1 MRKFYFIPLVLS
13 LLLAIPAVG
22 QDRNNDDEVVKLDQH
37 TRYNCKPNEVLVKF
51 NDYSDIKLAGKG
63 AKTFTSAT
71 KKANGLNDVLKEY
84 GVSSI
89 EQLLPN
95 FVMPKAPRKAK
106 SYGGQD
112 VVEKDLS
119 QLHLIVLDEKS
130 PKNHYELIEELKQ
143 LPEVEYA
150 EPNYICYALGTP
162 SEGEMLSDAL
172 KADHKSTANNLNA
185 KSQFATNDP
194 MYSTQWGFDAVGLN
208 QLLQQPKLDS
218 TAARK
223 IIAIIDT
230 GVDVDH
236 ADLADNIWTNTA
248 EANGAANQDDD
259 GNGLTDDVHGYDF
272 VNQTGDMHDFNSHG
286 THCAGIAA
294 AVGGNGIGI
303 IGANPDALIMPV
315 AVMQSDGTGD
325 AATIIRG
332 INYAAQN
339 GADIISMSIGSYAY
353 SIAMEQALAQAYQT
367 AVLVAAAGN
376 DGRAIDPRCCP
387 GCIPTPAPM
396 YPGAFTFVFGV
407 QATANGGGLAGFSN
421 WDCDGP
427 SFSQYSEEELYN
439 YELSAPGV
447 GIMSTVPGG
456 QYRSYNGTSM
466 ACPLVAGGIAALLDR
481 RDYVSTELLFGDLIN
496 YSTEFMPVN
505 FMTIYSADSVSPA
518 IFQAV
523 TIEVNDTMYGDG
535 GMYADAGEH
544 IQLYPT
550 IRTMWGAADSIVY
563 WIEYQEFE
571 DTNTLQILQ
580 DRQMLGR
587 PLSSYAKAKALNPI
601 DILVDSN
608 IVDGRNICLT
618 LCATA
623 PNATDTLK
631 HNFTLKVTNGVKLYG
646 IINQND
652 TLWPNVQYI
661 VTGNLRVA
669 DGDTLF
675 IMPGTTLKIGD
686 GYKISGTIIANG
698 TADSMIT
705 FTKTD
710 LGQGWG
716 GFSFNEQPNYFFN
729 YCKIMYINIGGLC
742 LTNMRNSIISENRE
756 LDISYYNYTGLPSES
771 EYLISKNN
779 IINNY
784 KSSRPIFYAVY
795 TTYVQVI
802 TLSFNNLINNKI
814 EENDYGVIIRGSHY
828 SFNVFNNSPFSYYTY
843 DDIVSDNSYHGSAKE
858 EIIRQGIYDIFYP
871 GATTTIYYM
880 DISNRANRPSAEAH
894 GIVWKVEVNGYDA
907 QDEFDSI
914 APLGVGTHEF
924 KVYFN
929 RAMDTN
935 VTPMLAMGVRP
946 PYTQTAIGDSAYW
959 SADSTIWTAHLTL
972 TGRDAIDGLNRIY
985 VANAQDNEH
994 FEIPYENQRFNVY
1007 VSSAGSMSAGF
1018 QATAGIGKIDLEWN
1032 DQEVN
1037 YEDFLGFNLYRFQYD
1052 SILIPA
1058 HYDEN
1063 WNYIND
1069 TTIWGPTDTILLN
1082 KTLLQ
1087 DTLYTDFDVV
1097 PGERY
1102 YYYYKILSTSLT
1114 ENSPSKLVSCV
1125 PHSSIR
1131 GDANGSY
1138 AVDVADV
1145 ITTINYVV
1153 GNNPQPFL
1161 FDAADVNGDGVIN
1174 VLDVVGTINII
1185 LHPENSNAKDSYEQQ
1200 TAIYT
1205 IEDGILYINTP
1216 VALGGLQFTL
1226 SNTTMNDIEVLSA
1239 LSGFELVNT
1248 TADGNLTLMA
1258 YSMSGMQIPEG
1269 KHALLRIGEK
1279 EISNIVLSDTEGHN
1293 VIPLKGG
1300 EVGVTDIES
1309 VKAQIMKAFPNPFE
1323 KEVQLT
1329 FVVGSNNISNA
1340 RLVFTDVIGRQIDQ
1354 HEMDIHT
1361 AGQYSYTWKAK
1372 GMQRGMYFATL
1383 YVDGQKAH
1391 TMKLILK

>member
-1 MRKFYFIPLVLS
+1 M
-13 LLLAIPAVG
+13 
-22 QDRNNDDEVVKLDQH
+22 
-37 TRYNCKPNEVLVKF
+37 
-51 NDYSDIKLAGKG
+51 
-63 AKTFTSAT
+63 
-71 KKANGLNDVLKEY
+71 
-84 GVSSI
+84 
-89 EQLLPN
+89 
-95 FVMPKAPRKAK
+95 
-106 SYGGQD
+106 
-112 VVEKDLS
+112 
-119 QLHLIVLDEKS
+119 
-130 PKNHYELIEELKQ
+130 
-143 LPEVEYA
+143 EYA

-236 ADLADNIWTNTA
+236 ADLADNIWTNAA

-325 AATIIRG
+325 VATIVRG

-339 GADIISMSIGSYAY
+339 GADIISMSIGTYAY

-376 DGRAIDPRCCP
+376 DGRAIDPRCCS

-427 SFSQYSEEELYN
+427 SYSQYSEEELYN

-496 YSTEFMPVN
+496 YSTEFMPVD

-518 IFQAV
+518 IFQTV

-544 IQLYPT
+544 IQIYPI
-550 IRTMWGAADSIVY
+550 IRTLWGAADSISY
-563 WIEYQEFE
+563 WIEFQEFE
-571 DTNTLQILQ
+571 DTSTLQILQ

-623 PNATDTLK
+623 PNAVDTLK
-631 HNFTLKVTNGVKLYG
+631 HDFTLKVTNGVKLYG

-652 TLWPNVQYI
+652 TLWPNVHYI
-661 VTGNLRVA
+661 VTNNLRVT

-686 GYKISGTIIANG
+686 GYVLDGVIIAKG
-698 TADSMIT
+698 SADSMIT

-710 LGQGWG
+710 LGNGWA
-716 GFSFNEQPNYFFN
+716 GFGSNISEALFS
-729 YCKIMYINIGGLC
+729 YCKIAYLIDETYSTLFPSIDNSIVCNSSILDWNAVHQVSSRIMKKNTFSSNIVRRMTELWADTIQFNNFINIDGIENGIFFKLGGYV
-742 LTNMRNSIISENRE
+742 TN
-756 LDISYYNYTGLPSES
+756 
-771 EYLISKNN
+771 NN
-779 IINNY
+779 I
-784 KSSRPIFYAVY
+784 
-795 TTYVQVI
+795 
-802 TLSFNNLINNKI
+802 
-814 EENDYGVIIRGSHY
+814 
-828 SFNVFNNSPFSYYTY
+828 FNNSPFSFYLDGYYSYGDVTNTNNTY
-843 DDIVSDNSYHGSAKE
+843 YGSSKE
-858 EIIRQGIYDIFYP
+858 EIIRNGIYDMFHSNASTSQYVDI
-871 GATTTIYYM
+871 TT
-880 DISNRANRPSAEAH
+880 RANRPSAEAH

-907 QDEFDSI
+907 QDAFDSI

-929 RAMDTN
+929 RAMDTS

-946 PYTQTAIGDSAYW
+946 PYTQTAIGENAYW

-994 FEIPYENQRFNVY
+994 FDIPYENKRFNVY

-1018 QATAGIGKIDLEWN
+1018 QATPGIGKIDLEWN

-1052 SILIPA
+1052 SLLINGRDEYNGEYWEYV
-1058 HYDEN
+1058 YD
-1063 WNYIND
+1063 
-1069 TTIWGPTDTILLN
+1069 TVWGPTDTILLN

-1087 DTLYTDFDVV
+1087 DTVYTDFDVV

-1102 YYYYKILSTSLT
+1102 YYFYKILSTSLT

-1145 ITTINYVV
+1145 ITIINYVV
-1153 GNNPQPFL
+1153 GNNPKPFL

-1174 VLDVVGTINII
+1174 VLDVVGTINIV
-1185 LHPENSNAKDSYEQQ
+1185 LYPENNQSKDEYEQQ

-1205 IEDGILYINTP
+1205 IEDGILYVNTP

-1239 LSGFELVNT
+1239 LNGFELVNT

-1300 EVGVTDIES
+1300 QVGVTDIES

-1323 KEVQLT
+1323 KEVELT
-1329 FVVGSNNISNA
+1329 FVLGSNNMKQTT
-1340 RLVFTDVIGRQIDQ
+1340 LVFTDIMGREVYRA
-1354 HEMDIHT
+1354 EMET
-1361 AGQYSYTWKAK
+1361 PVAGQYSYTWKAK
-1372 GMQRGMYFATL
+1372 GMQRGMYFVTL
-1383 YVDGQKAH
+1383 YADGQKAH

>member
-13 LLLAIPAVG
+13 LLLAMPVVG
-22 QDRNNDDEVVKLDQH
+22 QNRNNDDEVVKLDQH

-71 KKANGLNDVLKEY
+71 KKANGVNDVLKEY

-119 QLHLIVLDEKS
+119 QLHLIVLDKES

-150 EPNYICYALGTP
+150 EPNYICYALGIP

-248 EANGAANQDDD
+248 EANGATNQDDD

-339 GADIISMSIGSYAY
+339 GADIISMSIGTYAH

-376 DGRAIDPRCCP
+376 DGLGMKYCCP
-387 GCIPTPAPM
+387 ICMDMFPA
-396 YPGAFTFVFGV
+396 AFTFVFGV

-421 WDCDGP
+421 SDCTGP
-427 SFSQYSEEELYN
+427 SYSVHTEEQLYN

-496 YSTEFMPVN
+496 YSEEFMPVD
-505 FMTIYSADSVSPA
+505 FMAAYSADSVSPA

-544 IQLYPT
+544 VQLYPT

-608 IVDGRNICLT
+608 IVDGRKICLA

-623 PNATDTLK
+623 PNATDTMK

-652 TLWPNVQYI
+652 TLYPNVQYI
-661 VTGNLRVA
+661 VTNNLRVA

-686 GYKISGTIIANG
+686 GYVLDGVIIAKG
-698 TADSMIT
+698 SADSMIT

-710 LGQGWG
+710 LGNGWS
-716 GFSFNEQPNYFFN
+716 GFGSNISKALFS
-729 YCKIMYINIGGLC
+729 YCKIAYLIDRTLPTSFPIIYNSIVCNSSIFDLNSIHSLNSRIMKKNTFSSNIVRRMTALWADTIQFNNFINIDG
-742 LTNMRNSIISENRE
+742 
-756 LDISYYNYTGLPSES
+756 SES
-771 EYLISKNN
+771 GIFCKLGGYVTNNN
-779 IINNY
+779 I
-784 KSSRPIFYAVY
+784 
-795 TTYVQVI
+795 
-802 TLSFNNLINNKI
+802 
-814 EENDYGVIIRGSHY
+814 
-828 SFNVFNNSPFSYYTY
+828 FNNSPFSFYLDGYYSNGDVTNTNNTY
-843 DDIVSDNSYHGSAKE
+843 YGSSKE
-858 EIIRQGIYDIFYP
+858 EIIRNGIYDMFHPNGSTSQYV
-871 GATTTIYYM
+871 

-907 QDEFDSI
+907 QDEFEFIS
-914 APLGVGTHEF
+914 PLGVGTHEF

-935 VTPMLAMGVRP
+935 ITPMLAMGVRP
-946 PYTQTAIGDSAYW
+946 PYTQTAIGENAYW

-994 FEIPYENQRFNVY
+994 FEIPFENKRFNVY

-1037 YEDFLGFNLYRFQYD
+1037 YADFLGFNLYRFQYD
-1052 SILIPA
+1052 SLLTNR
-1058 HYDEN
+1058 HYSSEAGG
-1063 WNYIND
+1063 YIYD
-1069 TTIWGPTDTILLN
+1069 TVWGPTDTILLN

-1087 DTLYTDFDVV
+1087 DTVYTDFDVV

-1145 ITTINYVV
+1145 ITIINYVV

-1239 LSGFELVNT
+1239 LNGFELVNT

-1279 EISNIVLSDTEGHN
+1279 ELATIVLSDTEGHN

>member
-1 MRKFYFIPLVLS
+1 
-13 LLLAIPAVG
+13 
-22 QDRNNDDEVVKLDQH
+22 
-37 TRYNCKPNEVLVKF
+37 
-51 NDYSDIKLAGKG
+51 
-63 AKTFTSAT
+63 
-71 KKANGLNDVLKEY
+71 
-84 GVSSI
+84 
-89 EQLLPN
+89 
-95 FVMPKAPRKAK
+95 MPKAPRKAK

-172 KADHKSTANNLNA
+172 KADHKATANNLNA
-185 KSQFATNDP
+185 KSQFAANDP
-194 MYSTQWGFDAVGLN
+194 LYSTQWGFDAVGLN

-248 EANGAANQDDD
+248 EANGAATQDDD

-315 AVMQSDGTGD
+315 AVLQSDGTGD
-325 AATIIRG
+325 VATIVRG

-339 GADIISMSIGSYAY
+339 GADIISMSFGSLTY
-353 SIAMEQALAQAYQT
+353 SIALEQALAQAYQT

-376 DGRAIDPRCCP
+376 DSRAIDPRCCP

-427 SFSQYSEEELYN
+427 SFSQYGEEQLYN

-447 GIMSTVPGG
+447 SIMSTVPGG

-496 YSTEFMPVN
+496 YSEEFMPVD
-505 FMTIYSADSVSPA
+505 FMAAYNADSVSPA
-518 IFQAV
+518 MLQAV
-523 TIEVNDTMYGDG
+523 AIEVNDTMYGDG

-550 IRTMWGAADSIVY
+550 IRTVWGAADSIVY

-571 DTNTLQILQ
+571 NTTTLQILQ
-580 DRQMLGR
+580 DKVMLGR
-587 PLSSYAKAKALNPI
+587 PISSYGKAKALNPI

-608 IVDGRNICLT
+608 IVDGRKICLT

-623 PNATDTLK
+623 PNAADTLK
-631 HNFTLKVTNGVKLYG
+631 GNFTLKITNGVKLFG
-646 IINQND
+646 LISQND

-661 VTGNLRVA
+661 VTSNLRVA

-686 GYKISGTIIANG
+686 GHEISGTIIANG

-716 GFSFNEQPNYFFN
+716 GFGNKANANLN
-729 YCKIMYINIGGLC
+729 YCKISEINCVYNNYGSK
-742 LTNMRNSIISENRE
+742 MPIISRNT
-756 LDISYYNYTGLPSES
+756 LYYNNFTNFSTYSLEVCQLYKNTFYNNQYESDGFFGLNCVDTFMC
-771 EYLISKNN
+771 NN
-779 IINNY
+779 IIENYCYYNKGFSRFPMRINSNN
-784 KSSRPIFYAVY
+784 I
-795 TTYVQVI
+795 
-802 TLSFNNLINNKI
+802 
-814 EENDYGVIIRGSHY
+814 
-828 SFNVFNNSPFSYYTY
+828 FNNSPFN
-843 DDIVSDNSYHGSAKE
+843 IVTEFSDNDWLNSNNTYYGSTKE
-858 EIIRQGIYDIFYP
+858 EIIRQGIWDMFYP
-871 GATTTIYYM
+871 GASTSYYV

-907 QDEFDSI
+907 QEAFDSI

-946 PYTQTAIGDSAYW
+946 PYTQTGIGENAYW

-994 FEIPYENQRFNVY
+994 FEIPFENKRFNVY

-1052 SILIPA
+1052 SLLTNR
-1058 HYDEN
+1058 HYVSGVG
-1063 WNYIND
+1063 YVYD
-1069 TTIWGPTDTILLN
+1069 TVWGPTDTILLN

-1087 DTLYTDFDVV
+1087 DTVYTDFDVV

-1205 IEDGILYINTP
+1205 IEDGILYVNTP

-1226 SNTTMNDIEVLSA
+1226 NNTTFEEIEVLEA
-1239 LSGFELVNT
+1239 LNGFELVNSSNN
-1248 TADGNLTLMA
+1248 GNLTLMA
-1258 YSMSGMQIPEG
+1258 YSMSGKQIPEG
-1269 KHALLRIGEK
+1269 KHALLRIGDK
-1279 EISNIVLSDTEGHN
+1279 EIGNIVLSDTEGHN

>member
-13 LLLAIPAVG
+13 LLLAMPAVG

-71 KKANGLNDVLKEY
+71 KKANGVNDVLKEY

-119 QLHLIVLDEKS
+119 QLHLIVLDKES
-130 PKNHYELIEELKQ
+130 PKNHYELIEALKE

-236 ADLADNIWTNTA
+236 ADLADNIWTNDA

-339 GADIISMSIGSYAY
+339 GADIISMSIGTYAH

-387 GCIPTPAPM
+387 DCNPTPAPM

-421 WDCDGP
+421 FDCDGP
-427 SFSQYSEEELYN
+427 SYSQYSEEELYN
-439 YELSAPGV
+439 YELSAPGA

-523 TIEVNDTMYGDG
+523 TIEINDTMYGDG

-571 DTNTLQILQ
+571 DTSTLQILQ
-580 DRQMLGR
+580 DKVMLGR
-587 PLSSYAKAKALNPI
+587 PISSYGKAKALNPI

-631 HNFTLKVTNGVKLYG
+631 HNFILKVTNGVKLYG

-652 TLWPNVQYI
+652 TLWPNVHYI
-661 VTGNLRVA
+661 VTSNLRVA

-686 GYKISGTIIANG
+686 GYQISGTIIAHG
-698 TADSMIT
+698 TPDSMIT

-710 LGQGWG
+710 LGLGWD
-716 GFSFNEQPNYFFN
+716 GFGENTNANIS
-729 YCKIMYINIGGLC
+729 YCKISEINKSN
-742 LTNMRNSIISENRE
+742 TTSTA
-756 LDISYYNYTGLPSES
+756 YTTLPI
-771 EYLISKNN
+771 ISKNTLYYNNFTYFQYAGYGHDCQLYKNTFYNNIHSSGLLYISTDAFMYNN
-779 IINNY
+779 IIENYDYHNYEGISMIPISMNSNN
-784 KSSRPIFYAVY
+784 I
-795 TTYVQVI
+795 
-802 TLSFNNLINNKI
+802 
-814 EENDYGVIIRGSHY
+814 
-828 SFNVFNNSPFSYYTY
+828 FNNSPFNITTRARY
-843 DDIVSDNSYHGSAKE
+843 DWLNSDNTYYGSSKE
-858 EIIRQGIYDIFYP
+858 EIIRQGIWDMFYP
-871 GATTTIYYM
+871 GATTSYYV
-880 DISNRANRPSAEAH
+880 DLSNRANRPSAEAH

-907 QDEFDSI
+907 QDAFDSI

-935 VTPMLAMGVRP
+935 ITPMLAMGVRP

-994 FEIPYENQRFNVY
+994 FEIPFENKRFNVY

-1052 SILIPA
+1052 SLLTNR
-1058 HYDEN
+1058 HYVSGVG
-1063 WNYIND
+1063 YVYD
-1069 TTIWGPTDTILLN
+1069 TVWGPTDTILLN
-1082 KTLLQ
+1082 RTLLQ

>member
-13 LLLAIPAVG
+13 LLLAMPAVG

-71 KKANGLNDVLKEY
+71 KKANGVNDVLKEY

-119 QLHLIVLDEKS
+119 QLHLIVLDKES
-130 PKNHYELIEELKQ
+130 PKNHYELIEALKE

-150 EPNYICYALGTP
+150 EPNYICYTLGTP

-339 GADIISMSIGSYAY
+339 GADIISMSIGTYAY

-376 DGRAIDPRCCP
+376 DGLGMKYCCP
-387 GCIPTPAPM
+387 ICMDMFPA
-396 YPGAFTFVFGV
+396 AFTFVFGV

-421 WDCDGP
+421 TDCTGP
-427 SFSQYSEEELYN
+427 SYSVHTEEELYN

-466 ACPLVAGGIAALLDR
+466 ACPLVAGGIAALLER
-481 RDYVSTELLFGDLIN
+481 REYITKEILFGDLIN
-496 YSTEFMPVN
+496 YSTEFMPVD
-505 FMTIYSADSVSPA
+505 FMAAYSADTIAPA
-518 IFQAV
+518 ILQLV
-523 TIEVNDTMYGDG
+523 TYEVNDTMYGDG

-544 IQLYPT
+544 IQIYPT
-550 IRTMWGAADSIVY
+550 IRTVWGATDSVSY

-571 DTNTLQILQ
+571 DTSLLNILQ

-601 DILVDSN
+601 DIFVDSN
-608 IVDGRNICLT
+608 IVDGRKIQLT

-623 PNATDTLK
+623 PNAADTLK
-631 HNFTLKVTNGVKLYG
+631 HDFTLKVTNGVKLYG

-686 GYKISGTIIANG
+686 GYKISGTVIANG

-716 GFSFNEQPNYFFN
+716 GFGSNIRGNIS
-729 YCKIMYINIGGLC
+729 YCKISYVGNYDFYFPTVTENTLWYNNRVSFKGKNLIFRKNILYSNISINNGINPL
-742 LTNMRNSIISENRE
+742 
-756 LDISYYNYTGLPSES
+756 YNTASFKIF
-771 EYLISKNN
+771 EYNN
-779 IINNY
+779 IIENNMAY
-784 KSSRPIFYAVY
+784 LSTSPI
-795 TTYVQVI
+795 TMNSCNI
-802 TLSFNNLINNKI
+802 FNNNPLSIKTSSDWLN
-814 EENDYGVIIRGSHY
+814 
-828 SFNVFNNSPFSYYTY
+828 NNSVYY
-843 DDIVSDNSYHGSAKE
+843 GSAKE
-858 EIIRQGIYDIFYP
+858 EIIRQGIWDMFYP
-871 GATTTIYYM
+871 GATTTYYV
-880 DISNRANRPSAEAH
+880 DLSNRANRPSAEAH

-946 PYTQTAIGDSAYW
+946 PYTQTTIGENAYW

-985 VANAQDNEH
+985 VANAQDNEY

-1052 SILIPA
+1052 SLLTNR
-1058 HYDEN
+1058 HYVSGVG
-1063 WNYIND
+1063 YVYD
-1069 TTIWGPTDTILLN
+1069 TVWGPTDTILLN
-1082 KTLLQ
+1082 RTLLQ

-1300 EVGVTDIES
+1300 QVGVTDIES

>member
-63 AKTFTSAT
+63 SKTFTSAT
-71 KKANGLNDVLKEY
+71 KKANGVNDVLKEY

-259 GNGLTDDVHGYDF
+259 GNGLKDDVHGYDF

-315 AVMQSDGTGD
+315 AVMQSDGSGD
-325 AATIIRG
+325 VATIVRG

-339 GADIISMSIGSYAY
+339 GADIISMSIGTYAH

-376 DGRAIDPRCCP
+376 DGLGMKYCCP
-387 GCIPTPAPM
+387 ICMDMFPA
-396 YPGAFTFVFGV
+396 AFTFVFGV

-421 WDCDGP
+421 SDCTGP
-427 SFSQYSEEELYN
+427 SYSVHTEEELYN

-496 YSTEFMPVN
+496 YSTVFMPVD
-505 FMTIYSADSVSPA
+505 FMAAYSADSLSPA
-518 IFQAV
+518 ILQLV

-544 IQLYPT
+544 IQIYPI
-550 IRTMWGAADSIVY
+550 IRTMWGAADSISY

-571 DTNTLQILQ
+571 DTNKLQILQ

-587 PLSSYAKAKALNPI
+587 PLSSYGKAKALNPI

-631 HNFTLKVTNGVKLYG
+631 HDFTLKVTNGVKLYG
-646 IINQND
+646 LISQND
-652 TLWPNVQYI
+652 TLYPNVHYI
-661 VTGNLRVA
+661 VTSNLRVV

-675 IMPGTTLKIGD
+675 IMPGTTIKIAG
-686 GYKISGTIIANG
+686 GYQISGTIIANG
-698 TADSMIT
+698 TADSIIT

-710 LGQGWG
+710 LGKGWK
-716 GFSFNEQPNYFFN
+716 GFASGIKGNMS
-729 YCKIMYINIGGLC
+729 YCKISDINAPEFYIPNVLENTLLYNNFTSQVNFGLC
-742 LTNMRNSIISENRE
+742 RLFNKNIIYGNQVNSTYHYLTASYNFDGSIHHNF
-756 LDISYYNYTGLPSES
+756 SY
-771 EYLISKNN
+771 NN
-779 IINNY
+779 IIGNNLG
-784 KSSRPIFYAVY
+784 SG
-795 TTYVQVI
+795 
-802 TLSFNNLINNKI
+802 LSQNAFTMNSDNIFNNGSSPLVGGSSISIRAYYEDWTNN
-814 EENDYGVIIRGSHY
+814 NDV
-828 SFNVFNNSPFSYYTY
+828 YY
-843 DDIVSDNSYHGSAKE
+843 GSAKE
-858 EIIRQGIYDIFYP
+858 EIIRQGIYDMFYP
-871 GATTTIYYM
+871 GASTTYYV

-907 QDEFDSI
+907 QDAFDSI

-935 VTPMLAMGVRP
+935 ITPMLAMGVRP

-994 FEIPYENQRFNVY
+994 FEIPYENKRFNVY
-1007 VSSAGSMSAGF
+1007 VSLAGSMSAGF

-1052 SILIPA
+1052 SLLTNR
-1058 HYDEN
+1058 HYVSGVG
-1063 WNYIND
+1063 YVYD
-1069 TTIWGPTDTILLN
+1069 TVWGPTDTILLN
-1082 KTLLQ
+1082 RTLLQ
-1087 DTLYTDFDVV
+1087 DTIYTDFDVV

-1102 YYYYKILSTSLT
+1102 YYFYKILSTSLT

-1300 EVGVTDIES
+1300 QVGVTDIES

-1329 FVVGSNNISNA
+1329 FVVGGNNISNA

>member
-13 LLLAIPAVG
+13 LLLAIPVVG

-71 KKANGLNDVLKEY
+71 KKANGVNAVLKEY

-119 QLHLIVLDEKS
+119 QLHLIVLDKES

-248 EANGAANQDDD
+248 EANGATNQDDD
-259 GNGLTDDVHGYDF
+259 GNGLKDDVHGYDF

-339 GADIISMSIGSYAY
+339 GADIISMSIGTYAY

-376 DGRAIDPRCCP
+376 DGLGIKYCCP
-387 GCIPTPAPM
+387 ICMDMFPA
-396 YPGAFTFVFGV
+396 AFTFVFGV
-407 QATANGGGLAGFSN
+407 QATVNGGGLANFSN
-421 WDCDGP
+421 YDCTGP
-427 SFSQYSEEELYN
+427 SYSVHTEEELYN
-439 YELSAPGV
+439 YELSAPGA

-496 YSTEFMPVN
+496 YSTEFMPVD

-518 IFQAV
+518 KFQAV
-523 TIEVNDTMYGDG
+523 TIEVNDTIYGDG

-571 DTNTLQILQ
+571 DTSLLNILQ

-623 PNATDTLK
+623 PNAVDTLK
-631 HNFTLKVTNGVKLYG
+631 HDFTLKVTNGVKLYG

-652 TLWPNVQYI
+652 TLWPNVHYI
-661 VTGNLRVA
+661 VTNNLRVA

-686 GYKISGTIIANG
+686 GYVLDGVIIAKG
-698 TADSMIT
+698 SADSMIT

-710 LGQGWG
+710 LGNGWS
-716 GFSFNEQPNYFFN
+716 GFGSNISKALFS
-729 YCKIMYINIGGLC
+729 YCKIAYLIDRTLPTSFPRIYNSIVCNSSIFDLNSIHSLNSRIMKKNTFSSNIVRRMTSLSADTIQFNNFINIDGIESGIFCGLGRYV
-742 LTNMRNSIISENRE
+742 TN
-756 LDISYYNYTGLPSES
+756 
-771 EYLISKNN
+771 NN
-779 IINNY
+779 I
-784 KSSRPIFYAVY
+784 
-795 TTYVQVI
+795 
-802 TLSFNNLINNKI
+802 
-814 EENDYGVIIRGSHY
+814 
-828 SFNVFNNSPFSYYTY
+828 FNNSPFSFYLDGYYSNGDVTNTNNTY
-843 DDIVSDNSYHGSAKE
+843 YGSSKE
-858 EIIRQGIYDIFYP
+858 EIIRNGIYDMFHPNGSTSQYV
-871 GATTTIYYM
+871 

-907 QDEFDSI
+907 QDAFDSI

-946 PYTQTAIGDSAYW
+946 PYTQTAIGENAYW

-994 FEIPYENQRFNVY
+994 FEIPFENKRFNVY

-1052 SILIPA
+1052 SLLTNR
-1058 HYDEN
+1058 HYVSGVG
-1063 WNYIND
+1063 YVYD
-1069 TTIWGPTDTILLN
+1069 TVWGPTDTILLN
-1082 KTLLQ
+1082 RTLLQ

-1102 YYYYKILSTSLT
+1102 YYFYKILSTSLT

-1239 LSGFELVNT
+1239 LNGFELVNT

-1300 EVGVTDIES
+1300 QVGVTDIES

-1323 KEVQLT
+1323 KEVELT
-1329 FVVGSNNISNA
+1329 FVLGSNNMKQTT
-1340 RLVFTDVIGRQIDQ
+1340 LVFTDIMGREVYRA
-1354 HEMDIHT
+1354 EMET
-1361 AGQYSYTWKAK
+1361 PVAGQYSYTWKAK
-1372 GMQRGMYFATL
+1372 GMQRGMYFVTL
-1383 YVDGQKAH
+1383 YADGQKAH